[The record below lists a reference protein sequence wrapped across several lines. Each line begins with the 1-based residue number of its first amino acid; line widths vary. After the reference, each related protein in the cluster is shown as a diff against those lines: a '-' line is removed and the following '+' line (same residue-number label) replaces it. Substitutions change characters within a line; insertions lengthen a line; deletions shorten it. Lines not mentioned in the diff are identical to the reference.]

1 MFIKNT
7 KYMKAFL
14 TKYYRKLIVLC
25 YQTLSIISP
34 TLNTKVR
41 YKAVFKKKMDLNNP
55 KTFKEKLLT
64 LKLKRYIK
72 DPLVVKCADKYAVR
86 EYIKEQ
92 GCENI
97 LIPLLASYDNAK
109 DIEWERL
116 PESFVIK
123 WNFGCGFNI
132 ICPNKSKLDITA
144 TTKKLNYWK
153 KDKSYLNYSEMQ
165 YRKAPKKIIVEQYLK
180 PANGELPADYKVYC
194 FNGEPKAILYMCDR
208 GSNDMTAAFFDENWK
223 FLSETG
229 KSGYKKFEKDI
240 KEPACLK
247 EMIEV
252 SKKLSKPFEF
262 VRMDYY
268 IINDKLYFGEMTFT
282 PAGCMFASEC
292 TIDGK
297 TMGELLDTS
306 KYERK

>member
-1 MFIKNT
+1 MVSKLKKRLGKT
-7 KYMKAFL
+7 YDSL
-14 TKYYRKLIVLC
+14 SGQYYRF
-25 YQTLSIISP
+25 LSLISP

-41 YKAVFKKKMDLNNP
+41 YKAAFKKNLDINNP
-55 KTFKEKLLT
+55 KTFKEKLLV

-72 DPLVVKCADKYAVR
+72 DPLVIKCADKYAVR

-92 GCENI
+92 GCSSI
-97 LIPLLASYDNAK
+97 LIPQLASYNNAK
-109 DIEWERL
+109 DIEWDKL

-132 ICPNKSKLDITA
+132 ICPDKKKLDIAETE
-144 TTKKLNYWK
+144 KKLNKWM
-153 KDKSYLNYSEMQ
+153 KDKSYLNFSEMQ
-165 YRKAPKKIIVEQYLK
+165 YAKAPKKIIVEQYLK
-180 PANGELPADYKVYC
+180 PENGELPADYKVYC
-194 FNGEPKAILYMCDR
+194 FNGVPMAILYMCDR
-208 GSNDMTAAFFDENWK
+208 GSNDMTAAFFDENWQ

-229 KSGYKKFEKDI
+229 KSGYKKFDKEI
-240 KEPACLK
+240 KAPSCLK

-292 TIDGK
+292 TVNGK
-297 TMGELLDTS
+297 TMGELLEIT